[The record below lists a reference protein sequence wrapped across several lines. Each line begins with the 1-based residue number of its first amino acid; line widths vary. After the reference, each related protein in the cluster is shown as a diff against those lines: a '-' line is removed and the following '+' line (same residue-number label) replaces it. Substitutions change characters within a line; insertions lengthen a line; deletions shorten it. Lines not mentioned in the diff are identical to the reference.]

1 MQAARLLG
9 KAESQ
14 VSLIVAHLGAGAS
27 VTAVQ
32 NGRSIDTTMG
42 LTPLEG
48 CASEYC
54 CPSKSGLTLSAQH

>member
-1 MQAARLLG
+1 MNL
-9 KAESQ
+9 
-14 VSLIVAHLGAGAS
+14 VVAHLGAGAS

-48 CASEYC
+48 CASKHCY
-54 CPSKSGLTLSAQH
+54 PGKSGLTSSAQHRTHILEGGKHA

>member
-1 MQAARLLG
+1 MN
-9 KAESQ
+9 
-14 VSLIVAHLGAGAS
+14 LIVAHLGAGAS

-48 CASEYC
+48 CASEHC
-54 CPSKSGLTLSAQH
+54 CPSTSGLTLSAQC

>member
-1 MQAARLLG
+1 MN
-9 KAESQ
+9 
-14 VSLIVAHLGAGAS
+14 LIVAHLGAGAS

-48 CASEYC
+48 CASKHC
-54 CPSKSGLTLSAQH
+54 CPSKSGLTLSAQR